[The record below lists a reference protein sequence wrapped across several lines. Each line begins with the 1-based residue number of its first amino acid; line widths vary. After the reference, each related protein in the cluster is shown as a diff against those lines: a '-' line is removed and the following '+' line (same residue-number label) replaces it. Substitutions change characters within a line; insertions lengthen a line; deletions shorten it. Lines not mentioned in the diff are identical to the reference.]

1 MLRKWRSRRFGAV
14 AQSSAPG
21 HCAPDLLPILLDN
34 VQGDNSLLT
43 QPHQFLEPSGRI
55 PAPSTTPSSTR
66 LRMPT
71 DPQGELQDYNSRIGM
86 RKLAPGMSGKEE
98 Q

>member
-1 MLRKWRSRRFGAV
+1 MAVKEVWRGCSVVGAWSLR
-14 AQSSAPG
+14 
-21 HCAPDLLPILLDN
+21 PDLLPILLDN

-43 QPHQFLEPSGRI
+43 QPHQFLEPPGRI

-71 DPQGELQDYNSRIGM
+71 DPQGGLQDYNSRIGM